1 MTVEVPMK
9 QEKKLTYVDLLA
21 DESIHKHYEKAL
33 EEAESLLGKSWP
45 MFIGGSEVRSG
56 VEFEVRS
63 PFDTGI
69 LVGRFQ
75 KCRRDNIAAA
85 IASARSGFQPWSSL
99 DWKDRTQVLR
109 KAADNLDD
117 QKFLLSAIITFE
129 CGKNRTEA
137 LAEAS
142 ESVDLIRYH
151 ANQYEKNQGYVVRL
165 KPEGPK
171 ASDRSIMRPHGVFAV
186 ISPFNFPLS
195 LATGM
200 ATGALLCGNTVVLKP
215 TSTAPFSALK
225 LYQALVESG
234 VPDSA
239 VQYLTG
245 PGATFGEAIVPDL
258 GIDGIAF
265 TGSRDAGMWLH
276 REFIAKQPYPKPV
289 ITEMGSKNPVIVT
302 LSADMFKAAEGVSKA
317 AFGYSGQKCSAA
329 SRVYVHELAAP
340 EFLFLLREK
349 AESLVVGDPRDKE
362 TFLGPVIE
370 ERARERFRQA
380 VLRAQQDGGKIV
392 TGGKVLSSGTFDRG
406 FYVQPTVVTGLR
418 TDHPLAKQELFVPFL
433 LVFTFSTIEEALELA
448 NDTEY
453 GLTAG
458 IFSEDKKE
466 IDYFFDHIR
475 FGVTYANRK
484 GGATTGAWPGYQS
497 FGGWK
502 ASGSTGKGIGG
513 PYYLL
518 SYLREQTQTRIG
530 K

>member
-1 MTVEVPMK
+1 MK
-9 QEKKLTYVDLLA
+9 PKKKMTYVDLLA
-21 DESIHKHYEKAL
+21 DESMHESYENAL
-33 EEAESLLGKSWP
+33 EEAESQLGRSWP
-45 MFIGGSEVRSG
+45 MFISGREVRAG
-56 VEFEVRS
+56 EEFEVRS
-63 PFDTGI
+63 PFDTRI

-75 KCRRDNIAAA
+75 KSQRENIAAA
-85 IASARSGFQPWSSL
+85 ISSARSGFPSWSGL
-99 DWKDRTQVLR
+99 DWQERTGILR
-109 KAADNLDD
+109 KTADHLDD

-129 CGKNRTEA
+129 CGKNRYEA
-137 LAEAS
+137 LAEVS
-142 ESVDLIRYH
+142 EAVDLIRYH
-151 ANQYEKNQGYVVRL
+151 ADQYEKNQGYVVQL
-165 KPEGPK
+165 KPEDPK
-171 ASDRSIMRPHGVFAV
+171 ASARSIMRPHGVFAV

-200 ATGALLCGNTVVLKP
+200 AAGALLCGNTVVLKP

-225 LYQALVESG
+225 LYQALVESA
-234 VPDSA
+234 VPASA

-245 PGATFGEAIVPDL
+245 PGRTFGEAIVPDL

-302 LSADMFKAAEGVSKA
+302 LSADMSKVVEGVAKA

-349 AESLVVGDPRDKE
+349 AESLVIGDPREKE
-362 TFLGPVIE
+362 TFIGPVIE
-370 ERARERFRQA
+370 LKARERFRQA
-380 VLRAQQDGGKIV
+380 VLRAQQDGGEIV
-392 TGGKVLSSGTFDRG
+392 TGGKVLSSGTFDNG
-406 FYVQPTVVTGLR
+406 FYVQPTVVTGLP
-418 TDHPLAKQELFVPFL
+418 TDHSLARQELFVPFL
-433 LVFTFSTIEEALELA
+433 LVFTFATLEEALREA
-448 NDTEY
+448 NATEY

-458 IFSEDKKE
+458 IFSEDKEE
-466 IDYFFDHIR
+466 IDTFFEAIR
-475 FGVTYANRK
+475 FGVTYANRR

-530 K
+530 I